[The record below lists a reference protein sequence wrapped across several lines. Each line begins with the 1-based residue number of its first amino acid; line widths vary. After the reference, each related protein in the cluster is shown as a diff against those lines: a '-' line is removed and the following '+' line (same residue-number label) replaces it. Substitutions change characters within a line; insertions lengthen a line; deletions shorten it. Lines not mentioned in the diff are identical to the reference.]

1 MFLFCAGCGFKI
13 IGLLGTPARHER
25 EIPAEYDL
33 TKHGGQKLL
42 VLVNQP
48 GWLGAK
54 ANLRYHLTE
63 AINKALTAKIEIPT
77 DSLISY
83 DKLSEFRSGNSNFSL
98 LSTFEV
104 GAAFDANMVL
114 LVAVEDYQLNEVPET
129 DYYRGLLN
137 VKTVLLDVTKEEK
150 LWPESEESKSIKV
163 GFEVE
168 QRGKEI
174 AIKRLAAAVAHCAVR
189 HFYDC
194 PKNKFKIPEDRS
206 RINWEN

>member
-1 MFLFCAGCGFKI
+1 MHRCIYKKKPPIKI
-13 IGLLGTPARHER
+13 SQSLSGYVIK
-25 EIPAEYDL
+25 
-33 TKHGGQKLL
+33 TKK
-42 VLVNQP
+42 P
-48 GWLGAK
+48 
-54 ANLRYHLTE
+54 R
-63 AINKALTAKIEIPT
+63 
-77 DSLISY
+77 
-83 DKLSEFRSGNSNFSL
+83 
-98 LSTFEV
+98 
-104 GAAFDANMVL
+104 
-114 LVAVEDYQLNEVPET
+114 AVY
-129 DYYRGLLN
+129 
-137 VKTVLLDVTKEEK
+137 DVTKEEK